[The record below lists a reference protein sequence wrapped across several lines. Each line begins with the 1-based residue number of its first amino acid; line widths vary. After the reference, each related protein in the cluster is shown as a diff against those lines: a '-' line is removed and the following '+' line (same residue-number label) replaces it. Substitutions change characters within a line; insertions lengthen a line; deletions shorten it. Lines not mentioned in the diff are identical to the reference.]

1 MEPMKRVA
9 GYMDNKTV
17 SSVVGRNGD
26 LRDAIF
32 VVVSCAVDADISG
45 VRCAKRRCVADAE
58 SIFIMLQHEA

>member
-26 LRDAIF
+26 LRAAIF
-32 VVVSCAVDADISG
+32 VVVSCAVGEDISG
-45 VRCAKRRCVADAE
+45 MRCVERRCVADAE
-58 SIFIMLQHEA
+58 SICIML